1 MLQSLTGYHVNAFLF
16 FKFEHSQKGRKEMG
30 REEEGR
36 EREREKKK
44 VRRKAE
50 KEGGKG
56 GRKKRTKEGKEGGRN
71 GCFCF
76 SCCSALEKM
85 RRQAAK
91 QD

>member
-1 MLQSLTGYHVNAFLF
+1 MRQSLTGFHVNAFPFL
-16 FKFEHSQKGRKEMG
+16 KFEHSQKGRKEMA
-30 REEEGR
+30 REEEGGGG
-36 EREREKKK
+36 REKKK

>member
-56 GRKKRTKEGKEGGRN
+56 GRN